1 MRIIILSAF
10 IFLFSFTTH
19 SQAKFYTCIN
29 EKGEKLFS
37 IKAHWAGS
45 FHDGLA
51 EVQKIVLID
60 KKPVYRYGFIDGT
73 GKMVIQPK
81 YEKVYSFSFGVSW
94 VKEAGDEGYYLI
106 NTKGDRLTK
115 TSWKKV
121 GYFIEGFSEVFD
133 EEGKSGFVNRKGEL
147 VIPIQYLGT
156 CFSEGYACVMPYHS
170 KEEKYGFIDTTG
182 KVVIPFQYKQAGTSS
197 FENGEC
203 RVQINGVTCLINK
216 KGEVVFKPTL
226 TKNTMGFYNGLSA
239 SYTKYE
245 TRGGWGFYNR
255 KNVWL
260 IKPQYDNATSFDH
273 GFSTVEKAG
282 KYGVID
288 TTGKI
293 IIPIKYESLFGN
305 AAVDGWYGLELVM
318 NTEKMYVKADGTPFT
333 KVPMKYLYPSNG
345 HSILPYCDPENKF
358 GYLTK
363 AGEIFIKAQFEQTYS
378 FYEGKAWVKGNT
390 ESLKIAEGV
399 SSDSFV
405 TEFKVGEKILGNWQ
419 GKGTWY
425 PGTIKEIGEHY
436 YLILYDDGDQE
447 WVVFDSI
454 KRK

>member
-1 MRIIILSAF
+1 MKYLQTCLL
-10 IFLFSFTTH
+10 IFVFSTIVN
-19 SQAKFYTCIN
+19 SQPKIYTCIN

-37 IKAHWAGS
+37 VKANYVGS
-45 FHDGLA
+45 FHNGLA
-51 EVQKIVLID
+51 EIQKVILID
-60 KKPVYRYGFIDGT
+60 NKPVYRYGFIDGT
-73 GKMVIQPK
+73 GKTVIELK
-81 YEKVYSFSFGVSW
+81 YEKVYTFSSGVCW
-94 VKEAGDEGYYLI
+94 VKSPGDEGYHLI
-106 NTKGDRLTK
+106 NLKGERLTP

-121 GYFIEGFSEVFD
+121 GFFIEGFCDVYD
-133 EEGKSGFVNRKGEL
+133 EEGKMGFINRDGKL
-147 VIPIQYLGT
+147 VIPIEYLGT
-156 CFSEGYACVMPYHS
+156 SFSEGYACVMPYHF
-170 KEEKYGFIDTTG
+170 KEERYGFIDTNG
-182 KVVIPFQYKQAGTSS
+182 KVVIPFQYKQPGTSS

-226 TKNTMGFYNGLSA
+226 TKNTMGFSNGLSA

-255 KNVWL
+255 KNVWV

-273 GFSTVEKAG
+273 GYSIVEKAG

-293 IIPIKYESLFGN
+293 IIPVKYESLFGN
-305 AAVDGWYGLELVM
+305 AVTNGYFGVELIM
-318 NTEKMYVKADGTPFT
+318 NKEKQYIKADGSPFT
-333 KVPMKYLYPSNG
+333 KVPMKYLFPANG
-345 HSILPYCDPENKF
+345 HSLLPYCDPENKY

-363 AGEIFIKAQFEQTYS
+363 SGEIFIKAEFDQTNT
-378 FYEGKAWVKGNT
+378 FYEGKSWIKGNT
-390 ESLKIAEGV
+390 GSLKTAEGV
-399 SSDSFV
+399 SPESFV
-405 TEFKVGEKILGNWQ
+405 TEFKAGEKIMGNWQ